1 MQFSNRFVCATK
13 EYTTFENHIP
23 NPQFRKSFVLDAL
36 PSQAEITVCAP
47 GYYELYIN
55 GQNITK
61 GYMAP
66 YRANPDHYLYYDH
79 YELSEYLQEGENT
92 VTVPTVAGIYLL
104 HLTTEDGNQY
114 VQKIIV
120 Y

>member
-1 MQFSNRFVCATK
+1 MDIIGNVGVNMGTQ
-13 EYTTFENHIP
+13 
-23 NPQFRKSFVLDAL
+23 
-36 PSQAEITVCAP
+36 
-47 GYYELYIN
+47 
-55 GQNITK
+55 
-61 GYMAP
+61 
-66 YRANPDHYLYYDH
+66 
-79 YELSEYLQEGENT
+79 YLQEGENT